1 MEEGGVGIRKVD
13 LPSWLHDRQ
22 RGEFTLSTKT
32 FSRLFPVILALTT
45 LGCAALRDRS
55 GHPSLLE
62 RAATSEDAV
71 ETDLPSVEYPDP
83 LTAAETL
90 CEEGLLAYERGDVAK
105 ARQHLQK
112 SLELLLDAEP
122 DPETL
127 SRLRDLYGKVSP
139 PPVVPYPEPEI
150 EPVAVR
156 EPELLPLE
164 PPQAVVEQSEEVV
177 RSNSFEVVMNEHV
190 DRELRAYCGH
200 LRKAFSEGLARAG
213 LYLPTIREILE
224 HEGLPPELAYLPL
237 VESNFKT
244 KARSRAGAGGLWQFM
259 PSTGR
264 RYGLE
269 IDGQVDE
276 RYDIE
281 KSTYAAVRH
290 LSNLHSLFNSW
301 ELALAGYNAGETTV
315 WRAMLASYD
324 NDFWKLIS
332 NGTGSRF
339 LRHETRTYV
348 PKFMAAV
355 IVARDPEKYG
365 FHPIV
370 DNAPELEKIRITG
383 MVALEMIAREC
394 GVSVARMREL
404 NPELRVAYTPFR
416 EGGYELK
423 IPAGTRD
430 KLEVALAKMPVTKG
444 VESFRHKV
452 ARGET
457 LSGIADRY
465 NTTVRD
471 IMLANDL
478 HNHLIRAGKYLVI
491 PAGVKGGGATI
502 PPGAVKT
509 GEELVYTVRPGD
521 TLWGISQAFK
531 VSLGDLKRWNA
542 GHLRGGD
549 GRQLKPGDKILVRVQ
564 STSQSKPAST
574 QTGDIRY
581 VVKRGDNLWDISRK
595 YKVSVQAIMRRNN
608 LRASSI
614 DVGDKLIIPG
624 Q

>member
-1 MEEGGVGIRKVD
+1 LIYPHSRMND
-13 LPSWLHDRQ
+13 N
-22 RGEFTLSTKT
+22 RGEFTLSTKMS
-32 FSRLFPVILALTT
+32 SRLCPFILALVT
-45 LGCAALRDRS
+45 LGCAALRDRAAR
-55 GHPSLLE
+55 PSLLE
-62 RAATSEDAV
+62 RAPAREEAV

-90 CEEGLLAYERGDVAK
+90 CEEGLLAYERGDVET

-127 SRLRDLYGKVSP
+127 YTLRDLYGKVSP
-139 PPVVPYPEPEI
+139 PPVGPYPEPEI

-164 PPQAVVEQSEEVV
+164 PPQAVVEQPEEVV

-190 DRELRAYCGH
+190 DRELKAYCGH
-200 LRKAFSEGLARAG
+200 LRQAFSEGLARAG

-264 RYGLE
+264 RYGLDND
-269 IDGQVDE
+269 DGYVDE
-276 RYDIE
+276 RYDVE

-290 LSNLHSLFNSW
+290 LSNLYNLFNSW

-324 NDFWKLIS
+324 NDFWELIS

-339 LRHETRTYV
+339 LRRETRMYV

-355 IVARDPEKYG
+355 IIAKDPEKYG
-365 FHPIV
+365 FRPIV
-370 DNAPELEKIRITG
+370 DNAPRLEKIRIKG
-383 MVALEMIAREC
+383 SVDLEMIAGEC
-394 GVSVARMREL
+394 GVSLTRMKDL

-423 IPAGTRD
+423 IPAGTRA

-444 VESFRHKV
+444 VESFRHMV
-452 ARGET
+452 GRGET

-471 IMLANDL
+471 IMLANNL
-478 HNHLIRAGKYLVI
+478 RSHLIRAGKYLNI
-491 PAGVKGGGATI
+491 PAGVKGGGAAI
-502 PPGAVKT
+502 PPDAERT
-509 GEELVYTVRPGD
+509 AEELIYTVKRGD

-549 GRQLKPGDKILVRVQ
+549 GRRLKPGDKILVRVQ
-564 STSQSKPAST
+564 SAPQSKPAST
-574 QTGDIRY
+574 QTGEIKHI
-581 VVKRGDNLWDISRK
+581 VKRGDNLWDISKK
-595 YKVSVQAIMRRNN
+595 YRVNVQAVKQRNN
-608 LRASSI
+608 LRTSRI
-614 DVGDKLIIPG
+614 DVGDELIIPG